1 MSNLEGELASL
12 KTAYAL
18 VENDLENIKKELSGI
33 EVVKKEQEEKIVA
46 FLAKE
51 DTLKKDNKEM
61 SEKLKNLRVS
71 IEQIFIF

>member
-1 MSNLEGELASL
+1 MASL

-71 IEQIFIF
+71 IEQIFKF